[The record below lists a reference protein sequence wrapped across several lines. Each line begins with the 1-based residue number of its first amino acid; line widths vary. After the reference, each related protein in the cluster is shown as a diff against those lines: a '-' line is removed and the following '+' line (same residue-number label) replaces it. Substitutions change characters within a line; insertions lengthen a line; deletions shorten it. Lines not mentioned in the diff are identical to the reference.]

1 MPKINLTEKEKLM
14 LDYEIT
20 NISITV
26 HEPSG
31 DVVSPLILRLADNRK
46 FYLDKNQNRVELCG
60 DIYDVNTGGA
70 PDELGGSCANAM
82 QTKDCD
88 RDALIAKLQ
97 AILEAVDDLEV
108 NTENINLNAE
118 QINLNTDEV
127 EQLLK
132 DIKLLL
138 EGDVTGDDCTTPMH
152 IQDCDRQ
159 ALLDKLDEVATLIT
173 DNATA
178 NKDAIISK
186 LDDLKLLFTDIFD
199 VLDLIEQ
206 HTKTSNDNEAL
217 IITEL
222 ETANDTLQSILD
234 EKNQSLVYSGNDLVC
249 ADNAGVKT
257 TFITRTKF
265 IWDNETG
272 ALVSETKEFSSDAS
286 TWTTTVPTGT
296 LSLGQCVASAACK
309 ENKTYQIKGIKTIT
323 FDPNKI
329 YGYKAGV
336 WNASNPMTPL
346 TGKASLEEGAGVVA
360 EYGFGDSFGNGDE
373 INLMPNAIII
383 KGLDADADVRIS
395 VIQECG
401 YTPTIV

>member
-1 MPKINLTEKEKLM
+1 MSKINLTEKEKLM

-60 DIYDVNTGGA
+60 DIYDVNTGGN

-97 AILEAVDDLEV
+97 AILEAVDELEV

-118 QINLNTDEV
+118 QINLSTDEV
-127 EQLLK
+127 EQLLE
-132 DIKLLL
+132 DIK
-138 EGDVTGDDCTTPMH
+138 
-152 IQDCDRQ
+152 
-159 ALLDKLDEVATLIT
+159 ALL
-173 DNATA
+173 TA
-178 NKDAIISK
+178 QDYTA
-186 LDDLKLLFTDIFD
+186 
-199 VLDLIEQ
+199 VLALIEE
-206 HTKTSNDNEAL
+206 HTLQSNDNETTIIAKLQEL
-217 IITEL
+217 ID
-222 ETANDTLQSILD
+222 ETHSHLLVTAPILNCVDNGGVKSNVYVRQSIVWDIEASVELS
-234 EKNQSLVYSGNDLVC
+234 NVTQYSTD
-249 ADNAGVKT
+249 GVNFT
-257 TFITRTKF
+257 AT
-265 IWDNETG
+265 
-272 ALVSETKEFSSDAS
+272 A
-286 TWTTTVPTGT
+286 PTGT
-296 LSLGQCVASAACK
+296 ITLGACVIPAACK

-336 WNASNPMTPL
+336 WNKSNPTTPM

-373 INLMPNAIII
+373 VNLMPIAVII
-383 KGLDADADVRIS
+383 KGLDADADIRIS

>member
-1 MPKINLTEKEKLM
+1 MAKPI
-14 LDYEIT
+14 IT
-20 NISITV
+20 NN
-26 HEPSG
+26 G
-31 DVVSPLILRLADNRK
+31 LDPLKDL
-46 FYLDKNQNRVELCG
+46 
-60 DIYDVNTGGA
+60 VNTGISIIVHEKNGDVTSPLFIKNDGSKWYLDAKLYLKELCDPFDIA
-70 PDELGGSCANAM
+70 PAAEEDTTGKSCATPMN
-82 QTKDCD
+82 TKDCD

-97 AILEAVDDLEV
+97 AILEAVDELEV

-118 QINLNTDEV
+118 EINLNTDEV

-138 EGDVTGDDCTTPMH
+138 EDDVTGDDCTTPMH

-159 ALLDKLDEVATLIT
+159 ALLDKLEEVATLIT

-178 NKDAIISK
+178 NKDEIIIE
-186 LDDLKLLFTDIFD
+186 LNELQDLFTDVFD
-199 VLDLIEQ
+199 KLDLIEQ
-206 HTKTSNDNEAL
+206 HTKLSNDNEAL

-222 ETANDTLQSILD
+222 ETANTTLQSILD
-234 EKNQSLVYSGNDLVC
+234 EKNQSLVYSGNDTICV
-249 ADNAGVKT
+249 DNAGVKT
-257 TFITRTKF
+257 KFITRSKF

-272 ALVSETKEFSSDAS
+272 TLVSEIKEFSSDGT
-286 TWTTTVPTGT
+286 TWTSTAPTGT
-296 LSLGQCVASAACK
+296 ISLGECVVVDACK

-323 FDPNKI
+323 FAANKI

-336 WNASNPMTPL
+336 WNASNPTTPL
-346 TGKASLEEGAGVVA
+346 TGKVSLEEGAGVVA

-373 INLMPNAIII
+373 LNLMPNAIII